1 MLCGDVIWPIIQ
13 RIIEMDSSGFI
24 SLSTTT
30 TDLTE
35 SEPSAQSPCS
45 PPNTAT
51 ASFALKE
58 PFVQFQPSGATLL
71 PPAPSGP
78 RPGCSLRRP
87 SPWQLPSIQHPQIM
101 KTIDIGECRP
111 LEYCCSKLDTAVAQ
125 VHSDKVAFWRISET
139 LRGEKNPT
147 MPQVAILIKWC
158 QRKSRKRTDR
168 TVGSFSWLWFVAQQA
183 KRGVVPPQLFLYL
196 LQQQHSFIFF
206 KHVASCFISWQTVF
220 RTRTR
225 CSAEF
230 TCLLER
236 KCHHCI
242 NAETRQRMKK
252 KKKQNKNFYCVT
264 IM

>member
-13 RIIEMDSSGFI
+13 RIMEMDPSGFM

-35 SEPSAQSPCS
+35 SDPSAQPPCS

-58 PFVQFQPSGATLL
+58 PFVPFQPSGATLL

-111 LEYCCSKLDTAVAQ
+111 LEYCCSKLDMAVAQ
-125 VHSDKVAFWRISET
+125 VHSDKVTFWRIPET
-139 LRGEKNPT
+139 LRGKIKRAKKPHDASGGEFDQM
-147 MPQVAILIKWC
+147 MP
-158 QRKSRKRTDR
+158 S
-168 TVGSFSWLWFVAQQA
+168 
-183 KRGVVPPQLFLYL
+183 
-196 LQQQHSFIFF
+196 
-206 KHVASCFISWQTVF
+206 
-220 RTRTR
+220 
-225 CSAEF
+225 
-230 TCLLER
+230 
-236 KCHHCI
+236 
-242 NAETRQRMKK
+242 
-252 KKKQNKNFYCVT
+252 KKQEEEEQNCGFILLAVVCSST
-264 IM
+264 S